1 MQIRKIVLTAV
12 VVFISV
18 ISVSYGA
25 DVAKIGI
32 VDIQKVFDISNRG
45 KAAISQFQEQGKKM
59 SADLKEQESEITKL
73 QRELERGAMVMS
85 KAMRTEKQRE
95 INIKKYDLKLL
106 KERYIANL
114 KAREEKTLKE
124 IKQELLVLIEKI
136 GTRDGFLLI
145 LEKLETGVL
154 YSPASIDLTDRV
166 IKLYNSE
173 FLRKSKRQK

>member
-1 MQIRKIVLTAV
+1 
-12 VVFISV
+12 
-18 ISVSYGA
+18 
-25 DVAKIGI
+25 
-32 VDIQKVFDISNRG
+32 
-45 KAAISQFQEQGKKM
+45 
-59 SADLKEQESEITKL
+59 
-73 QRELERGAMVMS
+73 MS